1 MGMSEFQTILTSRRT
16 VHRFSEQPVSDEHL
30 TLALEAANQA
40 PCHKHT
46 HPWRFY
52 VMGTE
57 TREKLTPTVAELAKK
72 KSRKTDPKDVE
83 NDVKRAVAKMMSP
96 PVMVAITSKRNP
108 TDGFR
113 EKEDYAAT
121 VCALHNMVLSF
132 WGNGVAAK
140 WSTGAITRHSETYA
154 HLKIDATA
162 EEIIGF
168 VKAGYPETIPEVRKP
183 PVEEHTVRL
192 P

>member
-1 MGMSEFQTILTSRRT
+1 MSNLQDLINSRRSIYKFT
-16 VHRFSEQPVSDEHL
+16 DEVVNRDIVEQ
-30 TLALEAANQA
+30 ALVAASNA
-40 PCHKHT
+40 PSHKHT
-46 HPWRFY
+46 HPWKFY
-52 VMGTE
+52 SIG
-57 TREKLTPTVAELAKK
+57 EKARISLLPDVKRLAEI
-72 KSRKTDPKDVE
+72 KSRKKGSQRLEEDLQ
-83 NDVKRAVAKMMSP
+83 RAVEKILNV
-96 PVMVAITSKRNP
+96 PVLFAITSKRNP
-108 TDGFR
+108 SDLFR

-154 HLKIDATA
+154 HLNIDATA